1 MEQLYVKKA
10 ITEFGLPEGN
20 LGAKMPVKL
29 AHGIR
34 ITRLVNQNFYMM
46 LPTLDDSSLGCYDG
60 VVAYNRQ
67 NLAAN
72 VAKLWPESCMIFVRP
87 SQLDP

>member
-1 MEQLYVKKA
+1 MF
-10 ITEFGLPEGN
+10 EFELPEGI
-20 LGAKMPVKL
+20 LDGREPVKL

-34 ITRLVNQNFYMM
+34 SSRLANENFYMM